1 MDLLKR
7 LLVEW
12 IWVQIFISD
21 QIGKWNNKMKAGNI
35 VLCVNDKTV
44 EIASFLHVSRLF
56 VFLYSTDWS
65 MPNHFV
71 KIRSICGIKQYP
83 NVSQMNLSYW
93 TISFICSNECE
104 LYTDMKCAVQEFL
117 SKLKELLEIQTINL
131 IYASTD

>member
-65 MPNHFV
+65 MSNHFV

-83 NVSQMNLSYW
+83 NVSQMN
-93 TISFICSNECE
+93 
-104 LYTDMKCAVQEFL
+104 EFL